1 MPLASATLEAL
12 VHNSLEFA
20 APADYA
26 DDRAAARRVE
36 TKSSTRLQCERM
48 RQFPALRLCFE
59 LGLSP
64 ARLQTVNPKLVL
76 LHFDAY
82 GGPRERRGDR
92 AAHVSYDDNLQA
104 ALGIMAYFGGS
115 VATPEEHMH
124 VGTIDVSAGFAGAF
138 ACGLALRERDA
149 RRAAGFDDRVLVART
164 SLAAAGQLLVLPW
177 LGLGDE
183 RRDDATPFERPL
195 GGGGPDCRGEH
206 AAYRAYEARDGN
218 WVFVAAAGPLAR
230 EPARRAAL
238 KKLAMA
244 LGGAPVDAADSRDPA
259 GAAAAAVAAEV
270 RGFDAGDVV
279 KVLRSHGVAATLCR
293 SLRALPEDATTHS
306 APTRKK
312 GDPSPPGVKRRS
324 SLPSAQTYIFADD
337 GATHGVKLF
346 APCGL
351 RSHLGGGVVPTP
363 PAPKPGKHTV
373 AVLADAGV
381 DAHALVAAGVAAT
394 QWSEARFP

>member
-1 MPLASATLEAL
+1 M
-12 VHNSLEFA
+12 
-20 APADYA
+20 
-26 DDRAAARRVE
+26 
-36 TKSSTRLQCERM
+36 
-48 RQFPALRLCFE
+48 
-59 LGLSP
+59 
-64 ARLQTVNPKLVL
+64 
-76 LHFDAY
+76 
-82 GGPRERRGDR
+82 
-92 AAHVSYDDNLQA
+92 
-104 ALGIMAYFGGS
+104 
-115 VATPEEHMH
+115 
-124 VGTIDVSAGFAGAF
+124 
-138 ACGLALRERDA
+138 
-149 RRAAGFDDRVLVART
+149 
-164 SLAAAGQLLVLPW
+164 
-177 LGLGDE
+177 
-183 RRDDATPFERPL
+183 
-195 GGGGPDCRGEH
+195 
-206 AAYRAYEARDGN
+206 
-218 WVFVAAAGPLAR
+218 
-230 EPARRAAL
+230 
-238 KKLAMA
+238 
-244 LGGAPVDAADSRDPA
+244 
-259 GAAAAAVAAEV
+259 
-270 RGFDAGDVV
+270 